1 MAKNIRNVV
10 LAPTAPLW
18 CFVVLAVM
26 TITAITISS

>member
-18 CFVVLAVM
+18 CFAGMAVVIV
-26 TITAITISS
+26 TIITIWG

>member
-1 MAKNIRNVV
+1 MAKKIRNMIVN
-10 LAPTAPLW
+10 PTAPLW